1 MENPPR
7 IGVVSPYWS
16 FWENVVE
23 GDPRAV
29 HAALLDRAV
38 VRLGD
43 LGEVVWRVRVDEL
56 DSTLD
61 PVDLI
66 VVVVTMAAP
75 PERTREFVEER
86 EGAIV
91 LVWACHESPLI
102 AVPFTHESITL
113 RGATVGASM
122 VTASLT
128 RAGIRHDVVLGTPDS
143 PRVSGALRGA
153 AAASRVRGS
162 RLLVIGEPLPGY
174 DFVTAPAEEVARLGV
189 ELISRQPDELAE
201 LMERITPAEVHAAR
215 TVNDA
220 ETTTELGADAA
231 ARYAIALGAMVE
243 STGARGGTINCH
255 VASLRSGTRWGGMA
269 PCRALGAQTSRG
281 CPFTCTGDV
290 TTALAMMMVNALGRP
305 TMYHEMEAIDETTD
319 EVVLANSGEHDTRF
333 AAVDPPRVAA
343 NPWFPG
349 ENPTPIV
356 AFQIAPGP
364 ASVVALT
371 VVDSRLRA
379 IVAEG
384 SFTDRPTELT
394 GTMTAAFRFAGLAAV
409 DGWQEWVRAGAGHHA
424 CATDAHVASEL
435 AVVCRHLGIELVVIG

>member
-1 MENPPR
+1 M
-7 IGVVSPYWS
+7 
-16 FWENVVE
+16 
-23 GDPRAV
+23 
-29 HAALLDRAV
+29 
-38 VRLGD
+38 
-43 LGEVVWRVRVDEL
+43 RVDEL
-56 DSTLD
+56 ASSLD

-75 PERTREFVEER
+75 PERIREFVEER
-86 EGAIV
+86 EGATV

-122 VTASLT
+122 VAASLT

-153 AAASRVRGS
+153 AAASLIRGS

-174 DFVTAPAEEVARLGV
+174 DFVTAPAEEVAGLGV

-201 LMERITPAEVHAAR
+201 LMARITPAEVLAAR
-215 TVNDA
+215 PLSGA
-220 ETTTELGADAA
+220 EVTTEVGADAA
-231 ARYAIALGAMVE
+231 ARYAIALGSMVE

-255 VASLRSGTRWGGMA
+255 VSSLRSGTRWGGVA
-269 PCRALGAQTSRG
+269 PCRALGAETSRG

-290 TTALAMMMVNALGRP
+290 NTALAMMMVTALGRP

-333 AAVDPPRVAA
+333 AAVEPPRVAA

-356 AFQIAPGP
+356 AFQVAPGP

-371 VVDSRLRA
+371 VVDSRLRL

-435 AVVCRHLGIELVVIG
+435 AVVCRHLGIDLVVIG